1 VPSRSSPC
9 VWTQADLAWDRMAAV
24 TRQSSSSITRLLK
37 AWGGGDHAAFE
48 KLVPVVDAELRRL
61 ARRYMRGERM
71 GHTLQPTA
79 LINELYL
86 RLIDWGNISWQ
97 DRAHFFG
104 LSARLMRRTLVDHAR
119 RHRTGKRGRDVQTI
133 AFNEAAVVPQER
145 TADLV
150 AIDDALNALTVR
162 DPRKSQIIELR
173 FFGGLTVEETAEVL
187 KISPR
192 TVKREWSLARAWL
205 YCELTE
211 EKAPGV

>member
-1 VPSRSSPC
+1 
-9 VWTQADLAWDRMAAV
+9 M
-24 TRQSSSSITRLLK
+24 TRQSPSSVTGLLK
-37 AWGGGDHAAFE
+37 AWGGGDHAALE
-48 KLVPVVDAELRRL
+48 KLVPLVDAELRRL
-61 ARRYMRGERM
+61 ARRYMGGERA

-79 LINELYL
+79 LINEVYL

-119 RHRTGKRGRDVQTI
+119 RHRTSKRGGDALTI
-133 AFNEAAVVPQER
+133 AFDEAAMPSPER

-150 AIDDALNALTVR
+150 AIDDALNTLATR
-162 DPRKSQIIELR
+162 DSRKSEIVELR

-205 YCELTE
+205 YCQLTQGE
-211 EKAPGV
+211 APEA

>member
-1 VPSRSSPC
+1 
-9 VWTQADLAWDRMAAV
+9 M
-24 TRQSSSSITRLLK
+24 TRQSPSSITGLLQ
-37 AWGGGDHAAFE
+37 AWGAGDHAALD
-48 KLVPVVDAELRRL
+48 KLVPLVDAELRRL
-61 ARRYMRGERM
+61 ARRYMAGERA

-79 LINELYL
+79 LINEVYV

-119 RHRTGKRGRDVQTI
+119 RRLTSKRGGDAVTI
-133 AFNEAAVVPQER
+133 AFDEASVVPQER
-145 TADLV
+145 TADLA
-150 AIDDALNALTVR
+150 AIDDALNALGTR
-162 DPRKSQIIELR
+162 DARKSQIVELR

-205 YCELTE
+205 YCELTGD
-211 EKAPGV
+211 KAAPEI